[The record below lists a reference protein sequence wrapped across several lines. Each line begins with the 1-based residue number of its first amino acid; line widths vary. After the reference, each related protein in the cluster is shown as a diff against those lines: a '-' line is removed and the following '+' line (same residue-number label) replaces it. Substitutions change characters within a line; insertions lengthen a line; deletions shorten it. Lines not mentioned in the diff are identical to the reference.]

1 MAEIVA
7 AVAGALSACFSFV
20 AWKRDRRRDKRVQ
33 LQDQDLKAEEAFYN
47 SAVFGKSTVERQY
60 MHGVDAIGKSFAEG
74 DGSYTLLKIDQCFG

>member
-7 AVAGALSACFSFV
+7 AVAGALAVCFSFV

-33 LQDQDLKAEEAFYN
+33 LQDQDLMAEEAFYN

-60 MHGVDAIGKSFAEG
+60 MHGVNAIGKTFAEG
-74 DGSYTLLKIDQCFG
+74 DSSYALLKMDQCFG